1 MHKFWIRD
9 FLRQVRFRIQ
19 LALASARRF
28 GRLIVFGFE
37 LLILSRLFERHRKL
51 ATTITAALL
60 KTKSIDIPSPELH
73 VSRGGQNEK
82 TWSHGF
88 TSIYASLFLN
98 LRNPNDFSALR
109 HAQPAPPFRAIY
121 LWDSAYIADVWKW
134 WDPSV
139 AWDTLNAVLRLRD
152 GDRLQHYA
160 SEFAKSRFTQPPLLA
175 WSIGRLARTVDA
187 ETRRAWFEEAYAPLR
202 AYHLWLYMH
211 RALPNGLFAWAHPY
225 ESGVENAPRFSS
237 RDERRLDNTRTVAAP
252 DLCAYVVLQCEALAT
267 MARCLG
273 HDDHAA
279 AYVHQ
284 AGVLRAKVND
294 FLWDDRRGLYFD
306 RDVQSQRFIRTRT
319 IASLLPLWA
328 GIPDQQQAE
337 RLLGYVL
344 DPEQFNTLIPLPSV
358 ALSDPQFERDM
369 WRGPVWINTAY
380 SVIEG
385 LKRYGF
391 HAAVSNLAYRL
402 CDGVYRTFDQAG
414 HFYEFYDPTAIG
426 IEHLARKRGNRW
438 KRVSLGGKPVA
449 DFVGWTGLVNTLVIE
464 TLFGAQRVSGGIA
477 ICPRFPPLAEGLEFC
492 LALPLEGC
500 RIDLTVLGEGAVTG
514 EIQTPSSRRSF
525 KAAFGELVS
534 LDAAARGP
542 AMMEPV

>member
-1 MHKFWIRD
+1 MHGFWIRD
-9 FLRQVRFRIQ
+9 FLRQARFRVQ

-37 LLILSRLFERHRKL
+37 LLILSRLFERHRAI
-51 ATTITAALL
+51 ATTITSALL
-60 KTKSIDIPSPELH
+60 KTKSIELASPELT
-73 VSRGGQNEK
+73 VTRGGQDEK
-82 TWSHGF
+82 IWSHGF
-88 TSIYASLFLN
+88 TSIYAALFLN
-98 LRNPNDFSALR
+98 LRTPNEFSPLR
-109 HAQPAPPFRAIY
+109 HAQPAPPFRGIY
-121 LWDSAYIADVWKW
+121 LWDSAYIAEVWRW
-134 WDPSV
+134 WDPAV

-160 SEFAKSRFTQPPLLA
+160 SEFSKSPFTQPPLLA
-175 WSIGRLARTVDA
+175 WSIERLSRSVDA
-187 ETRRAWFEEAYAPLR
+187 GTSRAVLEEAYAPLR
-202 AYHLWLYMH
+202 AYHHWLH
-211 RALPNGLFAWAHPY
+211 LNRALPNGLFAWAHPY

-237 RDERRLDNTRTVAAP
+237 RDERRLDNTRSVAAP
-252 DLCAYVVLQCEALAT
+252 DFCAQVVLQCEALAA
-267 MARCLG
+267 MARALG

-279 AYVHQ
+279 DYDAQ
-284 AGVLRAKVND
+284 AEILREKVNA

-306 RDVQSQRFIRTRT
+306 RDVDSGRFIRTRT

-328 GIPDQQQAE
+328 GIPSQVQAE
-337 RLLGYVL
+337 RMLAYVL

-391 HAAVSNLAYRL
+391 HAAASNLAYRL

-426 IEHLARKRGNRW
+426 IDHLARKRGNRW

-464 TLFGAQRVSGGIA
+464 TLFGVQRLPGGIA
-477 ICPRFPPLAEGLEFC
+477 LCPRFPALAEGLDFS
-492 LALPLEGC
+492 LTLPLDGC
-500 RIDLTVLGEGAVTG
+500 RIALTVMGKGAVHG
-514 EIQTPSSRRSF
+514 EIATASGNRAF
-525 KAAFGELVS
+525 KAAFGELIPVKTAS
-534 LDAAARGP
+534 SDQAV
-542 AMMEPV
+542 MEPA